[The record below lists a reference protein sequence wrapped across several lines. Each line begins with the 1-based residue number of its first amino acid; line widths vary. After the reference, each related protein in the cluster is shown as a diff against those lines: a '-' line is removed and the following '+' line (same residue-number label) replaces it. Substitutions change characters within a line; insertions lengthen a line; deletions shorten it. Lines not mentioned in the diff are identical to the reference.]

1 MAQWENPHHDI
12 VSYTLE
18 YRYPVDAKPDLGT
31 LRVIAIFIPASIAAK
46 MPKAKPQ

>member
-1 MAQWENPHHDI
+1 MAQWENQQHDI

-31 LRVIAIFIPASIAAK
+31 LRVLAIFIPAAVANK
-46 MPKAKPQ
+46 MPKAASR